1 MDKIL
6 YLVRGIPGSG
16 KSYLAKQI
24 GLGGAIF
31 STDDFFMVNGEYKF
45 NPSQIGRAHQWNQE
59 RAKNAMQSGITPIVI
74 DNTNVQ
80 AWQMKFYVEEARKNG
95 YKIEIKEPET
105 SWKFDAEEL
114 AKRNQ
119 HGVPKS
125 TIERMIGQWE
135 KDISVD
141 DIINSKNP
149 FEKKAAVNN
158 EDSEMAYKNY
168 CKNIEM
174 AQDPN
179 TSPEILKKII
189 ESASTHEDTYA
200 VMCAVK
206 NPNCPVEVLEKV
218 IRRGETDITTIWAVN
233 NKKCPPYLLK
243 EILERGDNS
252 LVSRHVAANPKC
264 PPEALVEVLER
275 GMNDDVSWIAADNPN
290 CPVSALEMVLK
301 RGKDDA
307 VSVWA
312 AENKNCPI
320 KSKIQ
325 WMQATGRIGKEDPSK
340 HIIEREEIKEDPDLQ
355 KLRDLIAKNKN
366 WYKKAQ
372 ENKEDYYTEEI
383 AKDPNTS
390 PEILKKILEQ
400 GEYDGV
406 SCSAASNPNC
416 PVSALEMVLKRGSKN
431 SISCYAAENP
441 NCPVYLLEEILKRGE
456 NDSISYSASL
466 NPNCPIYLLEMVLKR
481 GKDDLVSRYAS
492 ENPNCPALAKIE
504 WMRSVGRIGKED
516 PSKHIIEREEIKED
530 EDLQKLRDL
539 IAKNKNW
546 YKKAQENYYT
556 SEIASSPNTSPE
568 ILKKILEQGNSDY
581 VSRYA
586 AKNPNCPAY
595 LLEMVLKR
603 GKDDSVSWNAA
614 SNLNCTS
621 SILEMVL
628 NRGKDDYVSSYAVRN
643 PNCPALA
650 LEMVLK
656 RGKDDGVSLNAAENP
671 NCPASALEMVLKR
684 GKDDGVSRGIVSRRN
699 INCPA
704 YLLEMVLKRGKDDD
718 VSYYASK
725 NSNCPALAKIR
736 WMQSVGIIGK
746 EDPSKHIIER
756 EEIKED
762 EDLQKLRDL
771 IANNKNWYKKAKL
784 VDAGESS
791 GDNAKNHPSCMVC
804 GRFATHPTQEKVD
817 PNQYVWKKQ
826 VELDEE
832 ELEASRWA
840 GDVDAAEK
848 YKRAITHNLCPICLK
863 VMYKYFGYPQKFIAT
878 QKKWE
883 EVKQKSLQEK

>member
-1 MDKIL
+1 M
-6 YLVRGIPGSG
+6 
-16 KSYLAKQI
+16 
-24 GLGGAIF
+24 
-31 STDDFFMVNGEYKF
+31 
-45 NPSQIGRAHQWNQE
+45 
-59 RAKNAMQSGITPIVI
+59 
-74 DNTNVQ
+74 
-80 AWQMKFYVEEARKNG
+80 
-95 YKIEIKEPET
+95 
-105 SWKFDAEEL
+105 
-114 AKRNQ
+114 
-119 HGVPKS
+119 
-125 TIERMIGQWE
+125 
-135 KDISVD
+135 
-141 DIINSKNP
+141 
-149 FEKKAAVNN
+149 N
-158 EDSEMAYKNY
+158 EDYYTEEIAIN
-168 CKNIEM
+168 
-174 AQDPN
+174 PN
-179 TSPEILKKII
+179 TSQEILKEILEQERNDYISWQVARNTNCPSQALEMVLKRGKDDGV
-189 ESASTHEDTYA
+189 SWDAA
-200 VMCAVK
+200 K
-206 NPNCPVEVLEKV
+206 NPNCP
-218 IRRGETDITTIWAVN
+218 G
-233 NKKCPPYLLK
+233 
-243 EILERGDNS
+243 
-252 LVSRHVAANPKC
+252 
-264 PPEALVEVLER
+264 
-275 GMNDDVSWIAADNPN
+275 
-290 CPVSALEMVLK
+290 SALEMVLK
-301 RGKDDA
+301 RGKDDG
-307 VSVWA
+307 VSCFA
-312 AENKNCPI
+312 ARHPNCPPETLTEVLKREKDDYVSRNAYKNPNCPI
-320 KSKIQ
+320 KLKIQ
-325 WMQATGRIGKEDPSK
+325 WMQAT
-340 HIIEREEIKEDPDLQ
+340 
-355 KLRDLIAKNKN
+355 
-366 WYKKAQ
+366 
-372 ENKEDYYTEEI
+372 
-383 AKDPNTS
+383 
-390 PEILKKILEQ
+390 
-400 GEYDGV
+400 
-406 SCSAASNPNC
+406 
-416 PVSALEMVLKRGSKN
+416 
-431 SISCYAAENP
+431 
-441 NCPVYLLEEILKRGE
+441 
-456 NDSISYSASL
+456 
-466 NPNCPIYLLEMVLKR
+466 
-481 GKDDLVSRYAS
+481 
-492 ENPNCPALAKIE
+492 
-504 WMRSVGRIGKED
+504 GRIGKED